1 VPLCWIVGSG
11 LELFGLIIVKKVYP
25 MNRSTLIFGLLIMC
39 GAAYLAS
46 KIFAPLPVAKPSVRV
61 PTVARTEPAPQVVRP
76 RPAPVAAPVVAKQ
89 PEVRTVLE
97 TRFNE
102 LREEGRVIRDSLM
115 KSEPKANQAYDNIGK
130 NPEYQALVARR
141 RLLEGTWGQAG
152 DAEKQAIVNEVNAI
166 RQQTVGM
173 VMMEISRLNTQ
184 PVAQPQ
190 QLQPANGDNSAQ
202 RGNSAP
208 QAAPPPPI
216 IFM

>member
-1 VPLCWIVGSG
+1 
-11 LELFGLIIVKKVYP
+11 

-76 RPAPVAAPVVAKQ
+76 RPALVAAPVVAKQ

-97 TRFNE
+97 TRFTE
-102 LREEGRVIRDSLM
+102 LREEGRVIRDNLM
-115 KSEPKANQAYDNIGK
+115 KSEPKANQAYDNLGK

-141 RLLEGTWGQAG
+141 RLLEGTWGQASE
-152 DAEKQAIVNEVNAI
+152 AEKQSIVNEVNAI

-173 VMMEISRLNTQ
+173 VLMEISRLNTQ
-184 PVAQPQ
+184 PTAQPQ
-190 QLQPANGDNSAQ
+190 QLQLTGSSSS
-202 RGNSAP
+202 RGNTP
-208 QAAPPPPI
+208 QAAPQPAPPPI
-216 IFM
+216 IYM

>member
-1 VPLCWIVGSG
+1 
-11 LELFGLIIVKKVYP
+11 
-25 MNRSTLIFGLLIMC
+25 
-39 GAAYLAS
+39 
-46 KIFAPLPVAKPSVRV
+46 
-61 PTVARTEPAPQVVRP
+61 
-76 RPAPVAAPVVAKQ
+76 VAAPVVAKQ

-97 TRFNE
+97 TRFTE
-102 LREEGRVIRDSLM
+102 LREEGRVIRDSLL
-115 KSEPKANQAYDNIGK
+115 KSEPKANQAYDNLGK
-130 NPEYQALVARR
+130 NPDYQALVARR
-141 RLLEGTWGQAG
+141 RLLENTWGQAG
-152 DAEKQAIVNEVNAI
+152 DSEKQAIVNEVNAI

-190 QLQPANGDNSAQ
+190 QLQPANGNNSAQ

>member
-11 LELFGLIIVKKVYP
+11 LELSGLIIVKKVYL

-46 KIFAPLPVAKPSVRV
+46 KIFAPLPVAQPSTRV
-61 PTVARTEPAPQVVRP
+61 PTAPRPVPAAPAVRP
-76 RPAPVAAPVVAKQ
+76 RPSPVAAPVVAKQ

-115 KSEPKANQAYDNIGK
+115 KSEPKANQAYDNVGRS
-130 NPEYQALVARR
+130 PEYQALVKRR
-141 RLLEGTWGQAG
+141 HLLENTWGQAG
-152 DAEKQAIVNEVNAI
+152 DAEKQAIVDEVNAI

-173 VMMEISRLNTQ
+173 VLMEISRLNTQ
-184 PVAQPQ
+184 PAAQPQ
-190 QLQPANGDNSAQ
+190 QLQPANGNNSVQ
-202 RGNSAP
+202 RGNAAP
-208 QAAPPPPI
+208 QPAPI
-216 IFM
+216 IYM

>member
-1 VPLCWIVGSG
+1 
-11 LELFGLIIVKKVYP
+11 
-25 MNRSTLIFGLLIMC
+25 MNRSTVIFGLLIVC

-46 KIFAPLPVAKPSVRV
+46 KIFAPLPVAQPSTRV
-61 PTVARTEPAPQVVRP
+61 PTAPRPVPAPLVVRP

-102 LREEGRVIRDSLM
+102 LRDEGRMIRDTLM
-115 KSEPKANQAYDNIGK
+115 KSEPKANQAYDNIGR

-141 RLLEGTWGQAG
+141 RLLEGTWGQASE
-152 DAEKQAIVNEVNAI
+152 AEKQSIVNEVNAI

-190 QLQPANGDNSAQ
+190 QLQLGTGSSSTQ
-202 RGNSAP
+202 RGNTAP
-208 QAAPPPPI
+208 QPAPPPI